1 MTTDQL
7 QQRITDLT
15 AERSAL
21 ETAVDALQAQHGEL
35 DGRLDALLADAE
47 RSGTKAAKT
56 AAAEGETALTALDQ
70 QLRRKRAAL
79 TACEADIAQ
88 AQADLAAAKRA
99 GVLDELFAAHAEYER
114 LARALDDNIGDTDA
128 WGRLDQLAKQGN
140 ALFRQLRGEAP
151 LGRLFLTWPDVQG
164 PMLQSLSAR
173 IDGVCDLRRGGDAA
187 LYPSVLLDVERA
199 GRRIASL
206 YAG

>member
-1 MTTDQL
+1 MTDQL
-7 QQRITDLT
+7 QQRITELT
-15 AERSAL
+15 TERQTLQDAI
-21 ETAVDALQAQHGEL
+21 DALQAQHGEI

-79 TACEADIAQ
+79 TACEADISQ
-88 AQADLAAAKRA
+88 AQREIAAAKRA
-99 GVLDELFAAHAEYER
+99 AVVDELLAAHAEYSR
-114 LARALDDNIGDTDA
+114 LARLLDENIGDVDT
-128 WGRLDQLAKQGN
+128 WGDLDVLAGRGN
-140 ALFRQLRGEAP
+140 ALYRQARGDVSTGAVFRSWADVGAP
-151 LGRLFLTWPDVQG
+151 L
-164 PMLQSLSAR
+164 LQSLSAR
-173 IDGVCDLRRGGDAA
+173 IDAAVGLRRGGDAA
-187 LYPSVLLDVERA
+187 AYPSVLLDVERA